1 MSLYI
6 DGFRFRTIPMLPTVY
21 DDSLSYIEVLS
32 RLSKKVNEIIDRV
45 NNFED
50 DVYNTTK
57 TYVDSK
63 IATEIANLKI
73 ELEQFQQNLT
83 EQQSGFENSV
93 NGAIN
98 NINQRIEE
106 FNRTIDG
113 NYTAMQA
120 YTNNA
125 IERNNEYIFDRI
137 GQDLVDIKVINIF
150 TGEKVT
156 IQEMFNYLA
165 NFHLNNAITVSRI
178 GTLQRTVDTV
188 ISYGTVDG
196 YDCTDIVINGFTVF
210 GN

>member
-6 DGFRFRTIPMLPTVY
+6 DSFRFRTIPMLPTVY

-32 RLSKKVNEIIDRV
+32 RVAKKLNEVIDTV

-57 TYVDSK
+57 EYTDSK
-63 IATEIANLKI
+63 IASEIAALKVDLD
-73 ELEQFQQNLT
+73 EFRENLT
-83 EQQSGFENSV
+83 AQQSGFEQNV

-106 FNRTIDG
+106 FNRTIEA

-137 GQDLVDIKVINIF
+137 GQGLLDIRVINIF

-156 IQEMFNYLA
+156 LQEMFNYLA
-165 NFHLNNAITVSRI
+165 QFHLTNAITVSRI

-188 ISYGTVDG
+188 ISYGTVGG
-196 YDCTDIVINGFTVF
+196 YDCTDIVTNGFTVF

>member
-57 TYVDSK
+57 TYVDNK
-63 IATEIANLKI
+63 ISTEIANLKI

-106 FNRTIDG
+106 FNRTIAG
-113 NYTAMQA
+113 NYAAMQS

-156 IQEMFNYLA
+156 VQEMFNYLA
-165 NFHLNNAITVSRI
+165 NFHLTNAITVSRI
-178 GTLQRTVDTV
+178 GTLQRTVNTV

-196 YDCTDIVINGFTVF
+196 YDCTDIVTNGFTVF
-210 GN
+210 GS

>member
-1 MSLYI
+1 MSYYI
-6 DGFRFRTIPMLPTVY
+6 EGFRFRTIPLLPTVY
-21 DDSLSYIEVLS
+21 DESLSYIEVLS
-32 RLSKKVNEIIDRV
+32 RVAKKLNEVIDTV

-57 TYVDSK
+57 EYTDAK
-63 IATEIANLKI
+63 IAGEIAALKVDLNVFR
-73 ELEQFQQNLT
+73 ENLT
-83 EQQSGFENSV
+83 AQQSGFEQNV

-106 FNRTIDG
+106 FNRTIDA

-120 YTNNA
+120 YTTNA
-125 IERNNEYIFDRI
+125 IERNNDYIFDRI
-137 GQDLVDIKVINIF
+137 GQGLLDIRVINIF

-156 IQEMFNYLA
+156 VQEMFNYLA
-165 NFHLNNAITVSRI
+165 NFHLTNAITVSRI

-188 ISYGTVDG
+188 ISYGTIGG
-196 YDCTDIVINGFTVF
+196 YDCTDIVINGYTVF

>member
-1 MSLYI
+1 MSVYL
-6 DGFRFRTIPMLPTVY
+6 DAFNFRTIPMLPTVY

-32 RLSKKVNEIIDRV
+32 RLTRKVNEVIDRV
-45 NNFED
+45 NNFEE

-57 TYVDSK
+57 EYVDDK
-63 IATEIANLKI
+63 IKTEIDTLKA
-73 ELEQFQQNLT
+73 ELEQFKQNMTAQQN
-83 EQQSGFENSV
+83 GFEQNV

-106 FNRTIDG
+106 FNRTIQS

-137 GQDLVDIKVINIF
+137 GQGLLDIRVVNIF
-150 TGEKVT
+150 TGQKVT
-156 IQEMFNYLA
+156 VQEMFNYLA
-165 NFHLNNAITVSRI
+165 NFHLTNAITVSRI
-178 GTLQRTVDTV
+178 GTLQRTVNTV

-196 YDCTDIVINGFTVF
+196 KTCTDIVRDGYAVF

>member
-32 RLSKKVNEIIDRV
+32 RLTRKVNEVIDRV
-45 NNFED
+45 NSFED
-50 DVYNTTK
+50 DVYNKTK
-57 TYVDSK
+57 EYTDTK
-63 IATEIANLKI
+63 IATEIAILKADLDVFR
-73 ELEQFQQNLT
+73 ENLT
-83 EQQSGFENSV
+83 SQQTSFEQNI

-106 FNRTIDG
+106 FNRTIMA
-113 NYTAMQA
+113 NYVAMQD

-125 IERNNEYIFDRI
+125 IERNNDYIFDRI
-137 GQDLVDIKVINIF
+137 GEGLLDIRVINIF
-150 TGEKVT
+150 TGQKVT
-156 IQEMFNYLA
+156 VQEMFNYLA
-165 NFHLNNAITVSRI
+165 NFHLTNAITVSRI
-178 GTLQRTVDTV
+178 ATLQRTVNTV

-196 YDCTDIVINGFTVF
+196 YDCTDIVTNGFTVF

>member
-32 RLSKKVNEIIDRV
+32 RLSRKVNEVIDRV

-57 TYVDSK
+57 EYVDSK

-83 EQQSGFENSV
+83 EQQSGFENSI

-106 FNRTIDG
+106 FNRTIAG
-113 NYTAMQA
+113 NYAAMQA

-165 NFHLNNAITVSRI
+165 NFHLTNAITVSRI
-178 GTLQRTVDTV
+178 GTLQRTVNTV

-196 YDCTDIVINGFTVF
+196 YDCTDIVTNGFTVF

>member
-32 RLSKKVNEIIDRV
+32 RLSKKVNEVITRV

-57 TYVDSK
+57 TYVDTK

-73 ELEQFQQNLT
+73 ELKQFQQNLT
-83 EQQSGFENSV
+83 EQQSGFENSI

-106 FNRTIDG
+106 FNRTIES
-113 NYTAMQA
+113 NYAAMQA

-137 GQDLVDIKVINIF
+137 GQGLLDIRVINIF

-156 IQEMFNYLA
+156 VQEMFNYLA
-165 NFHLNNAITVSRI
+165 NFHLNNAITVSDI
-178 GTLQRTVDTV
+178 GTLQRTVNTV

-196 YDCTDIVINGFTVF
+196 YDCTDIVTNGRTVF
-210 GN
+210 GA

>member
-32 RLSKKVNEIIDRV
+32 RVAKKLNEVIDTV

-57 TYVDSK
+57 EYTDTK
-63 IATEIANLKI
+63 IASEIATLKVDLD
-73 ELEQFQQNLT
+73 EFRENLT
-83 EQQSGFENSV
+83 AQQSGFEENV

-106 FNRTIDG
+106 FNRTIEA

-137 GQDLVDIKVINIF
+137 GQGLLDIRVINIF

-156 IQEMFNYLA
+156 VQEMFNYLA
-165 NFHLNNAITVSRI
+165 QFHLTNAITVSRI

-188 ISYGTVDG
+188 ISYGTVGG
-196 YDCTDIVINGFTVF
+196 YDCTDIVTNGFTVF

>member
-32 RLSKKVNEIIDRV
+32 RLSRKVNEVIDRV

-57 TYVDSK
+57 EYVDSK

-83 EQQSGFENSV
+83 EQQSGFENSI

-106 FNRTIDG
+106 FNRTIAG
-113 NYTAMQA
+113 NYAAMQA

-156 IQEMFNYLA
+156 VQEMFNYLA
-165 NFHLNNAITVSRI
+165 NFHLTNAITVSRI
-178 GTLQRTVDTV
+178 GTLQRTVNTV

-196 YDCTDIVINGFTVF
+196 YDCTDIVTNGYTVF
-210 GN
+210 GG